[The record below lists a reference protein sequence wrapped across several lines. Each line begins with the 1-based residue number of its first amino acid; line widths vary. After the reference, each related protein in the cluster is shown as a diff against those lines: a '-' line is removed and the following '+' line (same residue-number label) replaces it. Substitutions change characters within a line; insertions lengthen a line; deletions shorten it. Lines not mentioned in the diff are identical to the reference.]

1 MIMKKNYLLV
11 IVLCHF
17 AIVYG
22 QGEVSVNFVD
32 IKSKI
37 ENLESESSYSKLL
50 KRFNEFDP
58 ALSLSDYALIY
69 YGFSFQE
76 NYLKNQPDEYQ
87 LENILKTKD
96 YEKLSIECQK
106 VL

>member
-1 MIMKKNYLLV
+1 MIMRKKYFLLV
-11 IVLCHF
+11 ILCQF
-17 AIVYG
+17 SLVYG

-37 ENLESESSYSKLL
+37 ENSESESSYSKLL

-58 ALSLSDYALIY
+58 KLSLQDYSLIY

-76 NYLKNQPDEYQ
+76 KYLKSDTDEYQ
-87 LENILKTKD
+87 LENILKSKD
-96 YEKLSIECQK
+96 YEKLI
-106 VL
+106 V

>member
-11 IVLCHF
+11 IILCHF

-32 IKSKI
+32 IKAKI
-37 ENLESESSYSKLL
+37 ENPESASSYSKLL

-58 ALSLSDYALIY
+58 TLSAGDYSLIY

-76 NYLKNQPDEYQ
+76 NYLKNQTDEYQ
-87 LENILKTKD
+87 LESILKSKD
-96 YEKLSIECQK
+96 YEKLM
-106 VL
+106 V